1 MDSAVKSAIDG
12 GEAAGAGPRERA
24 RARIEAKILA
34 AAEEVFAENGF
45 SGAAMSEIARR
56 AGIPKPNLHY
66 YCKTKEELYRRV
78 MERILD
84 LWLST
89 ADEIRPDSDPAEAL
103 AHYIAAK
110 IDLARRRPLASRVF
124 ANELIHGAPQIRDHL
139 ENDLKDWVAR
149 KAKVIDGWVKAGKMQ
164 PVDPKHLFFMLW
176 AATQTYADFAVQIA
190 AVLGRKSLKP
200 ADYDAAAKQTTELVL
215 RGLGLNKHTSEAT
228 TRRRTSSAGE
238 ES

>member
-1 MDSAVKSAIDG
+1 MDSAAKSAGDG
-12 GEAAGAGPRERA
+12 GSESAGAGPREQA
-24 RARIEAKILA
+24 RARIEAKILT
-34 AAEEVFAENGF
+34 AAEAVFAEFGF

-78 MERILD
+78 MGRILD
-84 LWLST
+84 LWLGT
-89 ADEIRPDSDPAEAL
+89 ADEIQPDSDPAEAF

-124 ANELIHGAPQIRDHL
+124 ANELIHGAPLLGDFL
-139 ENDLKDWVAR
+139 ETELKDWVTR
-149 KAKVIDGWVKAGKMQ
+149 KAKVIDLWVKQGKMQ
-164 PVDPKHLFFMLW
+164 PVEPRHLFFMLW

-200 ADYDAAAKQTTELVL
+200 ADYDAAAKQTTEIVL
-215 RGLGLNKHTSEAT
+215 RGLGLRPN
-228 TRRRTSSAGE
+228 G
-238 ES
+238 

>member
-1 MDSAVKSAIDG
+1 MDSAPKPASEG
-12 GEAAGAGPRERA
+12 GENAGAGPREQA
-24 RARIEAKILA
+24 RAKIEAKILA
-34 AAEEVFAENGF
+34 AAEAVFAENGF

-78 MERILD
+78 MGRILE
-84 LWLST
+84 LWLGT
-89 ADEIRPDSDPAEAL
+89 ADEIRAESDPAEAF

-124 ANELIHGAPQIRDHL
+124 ANELIHGAPQLSGFL
-139 ENDLKDWVAR
+139 ETELKDWVAR
-149 KAKVIDGWVKAGKMQ
+149 KAKVIDGWVKEGKMQ
-164 PVDPKHLFFMLW
+164 PVDPRHLFFMLW

-200 ADYDAAAKQTTELVL
+200 ADYDAAARQTTEIVL
-215 RGLGLNKHTSEAT
+215 RGLGLKLRA
-228 TRRRTSSAGE
+228 
-238 ES
+238 

>member
-1 MDSAVKSAIDG
+1 MDSALRPASDG
-12 GEAAGAGPRERA
+12 GENAGAGPREQA
-24 RARIEAKILA
+24 RAKIEAKILA

-78 MERILD
+78 MQRILD
-84 LWLST
+84 LWLGT
-89 ADEIRPDSDPAEAL
+89 ADEIQPESDPAEAL

-124 ANELIHGAPQIRDHL
+124 ANELIHGAPLLSGFL
-139 ENDLKDWVAR
+139 ETELRDWVER

-164 PVDPKHLFFMLW
+164 PVDPKHLFFMIW

-200 ADYDAAAKQTTELVL
+200 ADYDAAAKQTTEIAL
-215 RGLGLNKHTSEAT
+215 RGLGLMPRE
-228 TRRRTSSAGE
+228 
-238 ES
+238 

>member
-1 MDSAVKSAIDG
+1 MDSTPKPASDG
-12 GEAAGAGPRERA
+12 GPDSAPAGPRERA
-24 RARIEAKILA
+24 RAKIEAKILA
-34 AAEEVFAENGF
+34 AAEAVFAENGF

-78 MERILD
+78 MDRILD
-84 LWLST
+84 LWLGT
-89 ADEIRPDSDPAEAL
+89 ADEIRAESDPAEAL

-124 ANELIHGAPQIRDHL
+124 ANELIHGAPQLSGFL
-139 ENDLKDWVAR
+139 ETELKDWVAR

-200 ADYDAAAKQTTELVL
+200 ADYERAAQQTTEIVL
-215 RGLGLNKHTSEAT
+215 RGLGL
-228 TRRRTSSAGE
+228 RR
-238 ES
+238 

>member
-1 MDSAVKSAIDG
+1 MDLAVKSAGDG
-12 GEAAGAGPRERA
+12 GSEAAAAGPREQA

-34 AAEEVFAENGF
+34 AAEAVFAEHGF

-78 MERILD
+78 LQRILD
-84 LWLST
+84 LWLGT
-89 ADEIRPDSDPAEAL
+89 ADEIKPEADPAEAL

-124 ANELIHGAPQIRDHL
+124 ANEVIHGAPQIGDFL
-139 ENDLKDWVAR
+139 ENELQDWVAR
-149 KAKVIDGWVKAGKMQ
+149 KAKVIDGWVKSGKMQ

-215 RGLGLNKHTSEAT
+215 RGLGLSP
-228 TRRRTSSAGE
+228 RG
-238 ES
+238 

>member
-1 MDSAVKSAIDG
+1 MDSGLKSAGEG
-12 GEAAGAGPRERA
+12 GQEGAAAGPREQA
-24 RARIEAKILA
+24 RAKIEAKILA
-34 AAEEVFAENGF
+34 AAEAVFAEHGF

-78 MERILD
+78 MDRILD
-84 LWLST
+84 LWLGT
-89 ADEIRPDSDPAEAL
+89 ADEIRAESDPAEAL

-124 ANELIHGAPQIRDHL
+124 ANELIHGAPQLSGFL
-139 ENDLKDWVAR
+139 ETELKDWVAR

-200 ADYDAAAKQTTELVL
+200 ADYDAAARQTTEIVL
-215 RGLGLNKHTSEAT
+215 RGLGLKRIS
-228 TRRRTSSAGE
+228 
-238 ES
+238 

>member
-1 MDSAVKSAIDG
+1 MDSAPKTAGEG
-12 GEAAGAGPRERA
+12 GSEGAAAGPREQA
-24 RARIEAKILA
+24 RAKIEAKILA
-34 AAEEVFAENGF
+34 AAEAVFAEHGF

-78 MERILD
+78 LQRILD
-84 LWLST
+84 LWLGT
-89 ADEIRPDSDPAEAL
+89 ADEITPDANPAQAL

-124 ANELIHGAPQIRDHL
+124 ANEVIHGAPQIGEFL
-139 ENDLKDWVAR
+139 ENELNDWVAR

-200 ADYDAAAKQTTELVL
+200 ADYERAAQQTTEIVL
-215 RGLGLNKHTSEAT
+215 RGLGLRMRE
-228 TRRRTSSAGE
+228 
-238 ES
+238 